1 VLAWLRRSPYPVLCT
16 LLGLALGWLP
26 MLVHGPIPEK
36 FYPHFIRGDITVWA
50 YYGSRLAIGFFVGI
64 TIWPRRWWLRG
75 PLLGALLM
83 IPTGLVSLSVPE
95 CGGT

>member
-1 VLAWLRRSPYPVLCT
+1 MPAWLRRIPYPLLCT
-16 LLGLALGWLP
+16 ALGLALGWLP
-26 MLVHGPIPEK
+26 FFLHGPIPEK

-64 TIWPRRWWLRG
+64 AIWPRAWWLRG

-83 IPTGLVSLSVPE
+83 LPTGLVSLAVPE
-95 CGGT
+95 CGPT